1 MFRIV
6 KLKYIIA
13 PKLNLL
19 KLNSKTKIMLS
30 EVVSIQFWSRGFQHS
45 IMQNLDNIIQTK
57 YMKVEFAPNGIHL
70 QNVDRGSITVW

>member
-19 KLNSKTKIMLS
+19 KLNSKTKITLS
-30 EVVSIQFWSRGFQHS
+30 EVVSIQLWSQGFQA
-45 IMQNLDNIIQTK
+45 LDNAEFGH
-57 YMKVEFAPNGIHL
+57 YPSKVHESRVRP
-70 QNVDRGSITVW
+70 